1 MPEIISRKP
10 NYRDLDLDFLAH
22 PTTKDV
28 SKKVGEDAIKRSIR
42 NLVLSN
48 FYEKP
53 FRPFIGSNA
62 QKLLFE
68 NINSLT
74 ANNLKN
80 AIEEVITNYEPRV
93 RLNEIQVSVD
103 ADNNGYKVYLS
114 YIILNTTTPAIFAF
128 FLERIR

>member
-1 MPEIISRKP
+1 MPQTVSRTT